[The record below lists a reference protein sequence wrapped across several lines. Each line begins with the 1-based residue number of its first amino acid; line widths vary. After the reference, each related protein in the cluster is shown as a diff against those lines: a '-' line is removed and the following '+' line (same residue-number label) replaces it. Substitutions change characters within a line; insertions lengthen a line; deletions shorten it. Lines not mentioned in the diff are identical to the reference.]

1 MLIAYDLGTFSKKK
15 KNSDI
20 VDVANHYHMLTFYG
34 YSDI

>member
-1 MLIAYDLGTFSKKK
+1 MLTAYDSGTFSK

-20 VDVANHYHMLTFYG
+20 VDVANHYHMLTFYD